1 MTDPEDEVE
10 ADPHLDEPTESVAAA
25 EGESE
30 GDAGAESDETG
41 TAEVVGGAPDPA
53 DHETGIYAR
62 ESPYL
67 ERYVQIGLAGEKLI
81 NVSFPGTPNEG
92 AEDDHPLLDR
102 LFAYLE
108 GTTDEF
114 QDVDIALTVPTEQ
127 RTVLEALRNVPHGED
142 VSVERLTRMAG
153 LDGDDEANL
162 ATVREALSVNPVP
175 VVVPD
180 HRVPDG
186 PSSAPP
192 RVEQRLRSLEGL

>member
-10 ADPHLDEPTESVAAA
+10 ADPHLDEPTESVVAA
-25 EGESE
+25 EGETE
-30 GDAGAESDETG
+30 RDAGDDDG
-41 TAEVVGGAPDPA
+41 TAEGVAGAPAPSDY
-53 DHETGIYAR
+53 ETGIYAR

-67 ERYVQIGLAGEKLI
+67 ERYVQIGLAGEQLI
-81 NVSFPGTPNEG
+81 NVSFPETPNEG

-108 GTTDEF
+108 GETDEF
-114 QDVDIALTVPTEQ
+114 QDVEIALTVPTEQ
-127 RTVLEALRNVPHGED
+127 RTVLEALRNVPQGED
-142 VSVERLTRMAG
+142 VSVERLARMAG
-153 LDGDDEANL
+153 LDGADEDAQ

-180 HRVPDG
+180 HRIPDG